1 MENQDNFTAEQAAEI
16 EGLPLH
22 EALGKVLGKE
32 FPDTPAAVKAAR
44 DTFKFVGE
52 SGEARKALQTVMETK
67 GFKTPKEAVDFIS
80 SSLKPAETAKVE
92 VPAEVKRPEFDANQ
106 FVPRAEFDK
115 KDFYANHPE
124 IKGHEKLVETFVKA
138 NPGKSRDEILG
149 MDEFK
154 EAFGPIQAARQ
165 KSVLHSDSKI
175 GVAQTNMDKAREKAA
190 EGNPISLKEAESLAT
205 KAVMEA
211 YDL

>member
-1 MENQDNFTAEQAAEI
+1 MENQNDFTAEQAAEI

-32 FPDTPAAVKAAR
+32 FPDTPAAVKSAR

-67 GFKTPKEAVDFIS
+67 GFKTPKEAVDFVLAA
-80 SSLKPAETAKVE
+80 LKPVE
-92 VPAEVKRPEFDANQ
+92 QVQQKQEEKKPEFDANQ

-115 KDFYANHPE
+115 KSFYGDHPE
-124 IKGHEKLVETFVKA
+124 LKGHEKLVETFVKA
-138 NPGKSRDEILG
+138 NPGVSRDEIIASS
-149 MDEFK
+149 DFK
-154 EAFGPIQAARQ
+154 EAFEPMRAVRQ
-165 KSVLHSDSKI
+165 KSILHSDSKI
-175 GVAQTNMDKAREKAA
+175 GLVQDKMDQAKEMAA
-190 EGNPISLKEAESLAT
+190 SGKPINIKEAEKLAIQS
-205 KAVMEA
+205 VIEA

>member
-1 MENQDNFTAEQAAEI
+1 MKNQDNFTAEQAAEI

-32 FPDTPAAVKAAR
+32 FPDVPSAVKSAR

-67 GFKTPKEAVDFIS
+67 GFKTPKEAVDFVMAA
-80 SSLKPAETAKVE
+80 LKSAEPATPIVE
-92 VPAEVKRPEFDANQ
+92 KKPEIDPKQ
-106 FVPRAEFDK
+106 FVSRAEFDK
-115 KDFYANHPE
+115 QSFYGAHPE
-124 IKGHEKLVETFVKA
+124 LKGHEKLVETYVKA
-138 NPGKSRDEILG
+138 NPDTSRDDILK
-149 MDEFK
+149 MDDFK
-154 EAFGPIQAARQ
+154 EAFGALSVAKQ
-165 KSVLHSDSKI
+165 KSILHSDSKVT
-175 GVAQTNMDKAREKAA
+175 VARDNMEKAKEKAA
-190 EGNPISLKEAESLAT
+190 SGQPVDIEEAKSLAT